1 MNQRVFRAVIFALLL
16 VLLAATAAVLVL
28 RNLGA
33 ILSALLP
40 SDGGDMDFGRIFA
53 QTKDAAITPH
63 LLLPLI
69 LSAPLV
75 WLFAKRPLAQRA
87 CWLRVLVGIAIL
99 LVCLLGAFVSA
110 LLLTRVNDIRFCD
123 LLAALLP
130 ILGAL

>member
-1 MNQRVFRAVIFALLL
+1 MHQRVFRAAIFALLL
-16 VLLAATAAVLVL
+16 VLLASVAAVLVL

-53 QTKDAAITPH
+53 QTKDASITPH

-69 LSAPLV
+69 LSVPLV
-75 WLFAKRPLAQRA
+75 WLFAKRPLSHRTV
-87 CWLRVLVGIAIL
+87 WLRVLVWVALL
-99 LVCLLGAFVSA
+99 LVCLLGAFLSA
-110 LLLTRVNDIRFCD
+110 LMLTHVNDIRFCD

-130 ILGAL
+130 VLGAL